1 MIYLVE
7 HFYSI
12 QGEGR
17 YIGTPSLFFR
27 FGACNL
33 KCEGFACSEV
43 APDGTVVVGCD
54 TVYAVNKE
62 HFSSQWG
69 KITKAR
75 ELLNILELY
84 ELPEKSVDIVLTG
97 GEPLL
102 YAQDEIFV
110 EFLQVLHQRG
120 HRICFETN
128 ATIAVN
134 FFKYEIYKE
143 CIFAL
148 SVKLSNSNEPYKK
161 RVRGEVINSIATN
174 AKDAY
179 FKFSVDAES
188 INLGL
193 EDEIFD
199 ITSHAPSADV
209 FCMPVGG
216 DKKTVEANTPM
227 LVEFCKAKGYNFSDR
242 LHIRIWDANKGV

>member
-27 FGACNL
+27 FGSCNL
-33 KCEGFACSEV
+33 KCEGFACSEI
-43 APDGTVVVGCD
+43 APDGVRVVGCD

-62 HFSSQWG
+62 HFSSLWS
-69 KITKAR
+69 KITKAG
-75 ELLNILELY
+75 ELLNVLELY
-84 ELPEKSVDIVLTG
+84 ELPQRKVDIVLTG

-102 YAQDEIFV
+102 YANEEIFV
-110 EFLQVLHQRG
+110 EFLEELHRRG

-128 ATIAVN
+128 ATIDVD
-134 FFKYEIYKE
+134 FERYPIYKE
-143 CIFAL
+143 CCFAL
-148 SVKLSNSNEPYKK
+148 SVKLSNSNEAYKK
-161 RVRGEVINSIATN
+161 RVKGDVINSIALN

-179 FKFSVDAES
+179 FKFSIDAES
-188 INLGL
+188 IDLGL

-199 ITSHAPSADV
+199 ITTHSPSSDV
-209 FCMPVGG
+209 FCMPLGG
-216 DKKTVEANTPM
+216 DKETIEANTQP

-242 LHIRIWDANKGV
+242 LHIRIWDVNKGV